1 MKFYVYTNL
10 FAVLYSIFMHH
21 FDFTT
26 YLMMLFFNVYR
37 YQAPYASAFA
47 LGIVGSLIYF
57 LAIVCPKGNIAIGAI
72 LIGR

>member
-1 MKFYVYTNL
+1 MF
-10 FAVLYSIFMHH
+10 
-21 FDFTT
+21 
-26 YLMMLFFNVYR
+26 R
-37 YQAPYASAFA
+37 YQAPYAAAFA